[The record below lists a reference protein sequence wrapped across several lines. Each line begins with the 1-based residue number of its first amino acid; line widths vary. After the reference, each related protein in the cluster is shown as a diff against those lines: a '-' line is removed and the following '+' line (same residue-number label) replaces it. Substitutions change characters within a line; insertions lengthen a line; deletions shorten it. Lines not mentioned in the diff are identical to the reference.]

1 MKRITSFC
9 ILALALMTV
18 ACAEI
23 GDPEGLDRPIV
34 DWYPVNVILLVQDK
48 DGNDLL
54 NPSLS
59 GNYFE
64 GASITFKGENHE
76 ARRLEPGEY
85 WSAIPTKA
93 YLARIK
99 GFRLV
104 YETLTI
110 SGKQE
115 NRWFLVFG
123 EIDGALDMDEDLV
136 VTWPSGETDTIHY
149 HCSDHRVVKEN
160 GEWIIDCK
168 RSWKLN
174 GKDATNPFSLVK

>member
-1 MKRITSFC
+1 MKRIASFY
-9 ILALALMTV
+9 ILALALLTV
-18 ACAEI
+18 ACNDINEV
-23 GDPEGLDRPIV
+23 EGIDRPIV
-34 DWYPVNVILLVQDK
+34 DWYPVNVIVTIQDK

-54 NPSLS
+54 NPSAS
-59 GNYFE
+59 GNYFD
-64 GASITFKGENHE
+64 GASITFKEEQHE

-123 EIDGALDMDEDLV
+123 EIDGAKDMDEDLV
-136 VTWPSGETDTIHY
+136 ITWPSGKTDTIHY
-149 HCSDHRVVKEN
+149 HCSDHRVEKEK
-160 GEWIIDCK
+160 GEWVIDCK
-168 RSWKLN
+168 RSWKFN
-174 GKDATNPFSLVK
+174 GKDATNPFHLVK